1 MLLLVVL
8 GFSSQVFLKML
19 MFLVVKI
26 VRQLMTIVSWLIR
39 FGLSKKNTI
48 ASNGLVI
55 LRMLRSIGD
64 IVSHLRTVTKLS
76 LITMRVIVPWMIW
89 LSISNQLVTR
99 MMSAFVHWGVKSII
113 KSLTPLIQLIH
124 SQQKNWW

>member
-1 MLLLVVL
+1 
-8 GFSSQVFLKML
+8 

-26 VRQLMTIVSWLIR
+26 VRQLMTIVNWLIR

-48 ASNGLVI
+48 TSNGLVI

-89 LSISNQLVTR
+89 LSISNQLATR
-99 MMSAFVHWGVKSII
+99 MMSAFVHWGVKNII
-113 KSLTPLIQLIH
+113 KSLIPLIQVIRL
-124 SQQKNWW
+124 QQKIGGK